1 MSVSLN
7 AQASPFQ
14 GFAKYAWSLLRESYF
29 KNGIKSFWL
38 DNSEV
43 SAATVGLGC
52 DCLADSDGRPLLRTA
67 VDAQTRLRIWPA
79 GRNRLIK
86 LELGGQRRSV

>member
-1 MSVSLN
+1 MTALFLSGLSAVSVSLN

-14 GFAKYAWSLLRESYF
+14 GFAKYAWGLLRESYY

-52 DCLADSDGRPLLRTA
+52 DCLADSDGRPLRTA
-67 VDAQTRLRIWPA
+67 VDAQTRRRLWPA
-79 GRNRLIK
+79 RRN
-86 LELGGQRRSV
+86 

>member
-14 GFAKYAWSLLRESYF
+14 GFAKYAWSLLRESYY

-43 SAATVGLGC
+43 SAAMVSLGY
-52 DCLADSDGRPLLRTA
+52 DCLPTLTRPLLRTA
-67 VDAQTRLRIWPA
+67 VDAQTRRRLWPA
-79 GRNRLIK
+79 GRNWLIK

>member
-14 GFAKYAWSLLRESYF
+14 GFAKYAWSLLRESYY
-29 KNGIKSFWL
+29 KNGIKSYWL

-43 SAATVGLGC
+43 SATVGLHC
-52 DCLADSDGRPLLRTA
+52 SPWL
-67 VDAQTRLRIWPA
+67 
-79 GRNRLIK
+79 
-86 LELGGQRRSV
+86 